1 MSSGGF
7 GDQAVR
13 TDAAQITLALKRA
26 LAALLGLRTGPLFLR
41 PRALPGPLFRSSPV
55 GPGKNRRLGVGSAR
69 RIDRFLHLAFL
80 N

>member
-41 PRALPGPLFRSSPV
+41 PRALPGPFSDQAQWDRA
-55 GPGKNRRLGVGSAR
+55 KNRRFGVGSAR
-69 RIDRFLHLAFL
+69 KIDNFLHLAFL

>member
-41 PRALPGPLFRSSPV
+41 PHALPGPFSDQAQWDRARTAASA
-55 GPGKNRRLGVGSAR
+55 SAR
-69 RIDRFLHLAFL
+69 LEESTDSFTLPS
-80 N
+80 

>member
-13 TDAAQITLALKRA
+13 TYAARITLALKRA
-26 LAALLGLRTGPLFLR
+26 PARREDDGIVGLFGGRATRLGPFSGQAQWG
-41 PRALPGPLFRSSPV
+41 RA
-55 GPGKNRRLGVGSAR
+55 KNRRFGVSSAR
-69 RIDRFLHLAFL
+69 KIDRFLHLAFL